1 MALPD
6 LNNCDF
12 FKKATL
18 FSGEKN
24 EKVFIFKLRL
34 DAQYTFFFTCPKC
47 GDKNEFKG
55 ELNMKEVKAGG
66 KKKGYITFKCKKCA
80 TEFMIEKFKVRK
92 PGKGGQ

>member
-24 EKVFIFKLRL
+24 ENVFIFKLKS
-34 DAQYTFFFTCPKC
+34 DAQYTFLFTCPKC
-47 GDKNEFKG
+47 GDKNESKSG
-55 ELNMKEVKAGG
+55 LDMKEAKTGG
-66 KKKGYITFKCKKCA
+66 KKTRYIVFNCKKCA

-92 PGKGGQ
+92 PGKGGK